1 MVSKLS
7 AFFTVR
13 AAETFAG
20 FELVVA
26 LAGEGVE
33 AALWIDGVGEDLVGA
48 TVVAQVVVRIVSAV
62 VC

>member
-13 AAETFAG
+13 AAEAFAG
-20 FELVVA
+20 LELVVA
-26 LAGEGVE
+26 LAGEGVK
-33 AALWIDGVGEDLVGA
+33 AALWIDRVGEDLVGA
-48 TVVAQVVVRIVSAV
+48 TVVAQVVVRVVAAV